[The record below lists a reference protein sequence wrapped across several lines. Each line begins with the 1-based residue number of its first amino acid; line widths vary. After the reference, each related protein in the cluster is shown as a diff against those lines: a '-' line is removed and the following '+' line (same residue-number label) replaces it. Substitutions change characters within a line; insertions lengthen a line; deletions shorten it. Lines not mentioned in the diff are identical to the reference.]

1 MPPAVAAGIFLSRA
15 NSKKMAV
22 IGGAAVVEETVFA
35 LDVGTR
41 KVAGVILSSE
51 NSRFRLRAA
60 AIQEHK
66 ERAMLDGQIHNVP
79 QVAAVIQQVKEK
91 LERKTRSSLKKVAVA
106 AAGRALITQKATAER
121 EISPAEE
128 ITREEVL
135 ALEADAIQEA
145 ESLILSSRDKGGEY
159 HCVGYSVIKY
169 TLDDNPIGNLV
180 GQRGQRIGVQVIA
193 TFLPR
198 VVVDSLVSAL
208 LRAGLEMTSLTLEP
222 IAAAAIAV
230 PPAMRGLN
238 VALVDIG
245 AGTSDIA
252 LAKEGSI
259 TGYAMVPAAG
269 DEITESLASKLLL
282 DFNTA
287 EEVKRQLNHKENIA
301 FVDIVGNK
309 RELPAKEIIE
319 LLQPAIVELARQIA
333 EQILLLNGKPPQAV
347 LLIGG
352 GSLTPGLAPTLA
364 RQLELPVERVAV
376 RGREALPDIVGNP
389 GFTGPQAVTPLGIAV
404 TALRREGL
412 TLSQIEVNGRPVQL
426 LASRKISVAQALL
439 AAGVPVRQLY
449 GRPGRGIGVEINGR
463 LHFLKGQ
470 PGRPGKI
477 LVNGQP
483 VSLDDL
489 VKGGDIIQF
498 LPGENGADAR
508 VVVRD
513 LVPNLQAKTITFN
526 NKTVTLEPLIL
537 MNGNAVSRDTEVPDQ
552 AKIEFNPL
560 ETVADVLKYLGQA
573 PDQPTLLNGVR
584 VTPQAKINN
593 GDVLETGPAVT
604 KRKVKINLNGQEV
617 ELMVETS
624 QVIFADLF
632 TYLDIQTTPPPG
644 KRTLRMEINHKP
656 AEFTSPLKDG
666 DQVILEWV

>member
-1 MPPAVAAGIFLSRA
+1 MEDSI
-15 NSKKMAV
+15 
-22 IGGAAVVEETVFA
+22 FA

-51 NSRFRLRAA
+51 NARFRLRAA
-60 AIQEHK
+60 VVQEHK

-91 LERKTRSSLKKVAVA
+91 LERKTRTSLRKVAVA
-106 AAGRALITQKATAER
+106 AAGRALITQKASAER
-121 EISPAEE
+121 EVSPMKE

-135 ALEADAIQEA
+135 ALESDAIQEA
-145 ESLILSSRDKGGEY
+145 EGLILDSRDKAGEY
-159 HCVGYSVIKY
+159 HCVGYSVLQY
-169 TLDDNPIGNLV
+169 TLDDNPIGHLV
-180 GQRGQRIGVQVIA
+180 GQRGQKIGVQLIA

-208 LRAGLEMTSLTLEP
+208 LRAGLEMSSLTLEP
-222 IAAAAIAV
+222 IAAAAVAV
-230 PPAMRGLN
+230 PPGMRGLN

-252 LAKEGSI
+252 LAKEGSL

-269 DEITESLASKLLL
+269 DEITEALADKLLL
-282 DFNTA
+282 DFPTA
-287 EEVKRQLNHKENIA
+287 EEVKRQLSQKEHIT
-301 FVDIVGNK
+301 FIDIVGH
-309 RELPAKEIIE
+309 RRQLSSKEILD
-319 LLQPAIVELARQIA
+319 LLQPAIVDLARQIA
-333 EQILLLNGKPPQAV
+333 EQILLLNGKAPQAV

-352 GSLTPGLAPTLA
+352 GSLTPGLAPALA
-364 RQLELPVERVAV
+364 RHLELPEERVAV

-404 TALRREGL
+404 TAMRREGL

-426 LASRKISVAQALL
+426 LASRKITVAQALL

-463 LHFLKGQ
+463 LHFLKGE

-483 VSLDDL
+483 RSLEDL
-489 VKGGDIIQF
+489 VSGGDTIHF

-508 VVVRD
+508 AYVRD
-513 LVPNLQAKTITFN
+513 LVPELQPKTITFN
-526 NKTVTLEPLIL
+526 KKTITLEPLIL
-537 MNGNAVSRDTEVPDQ
+537 MNGNLVSRETQVPDQ

-573 PDQPTLLNGVR
+573 PDQPTWLNGVR
-584 VTPQAKINN
+584 VTPQARVNN
-593 GDVLETGPAVT
+593 GDVLETGPAAT
-604 KRKVKINLNGQEV
+604 KRKVRIYLNGREV
-617 ELMVETS
+617 ELTVEAS
-624 QVIFADLF
+624 QIIFADLF

-644 KRTLRMEINHKP
+644 KKTLRMEINHQP

-666 DQVILEWV
+666 DQVVLEWV